1 MGKLIDLTGQRFGH
15 LTVIERAED
24 YISPSGIPTPKWKCQ
39 CDCGNIVD
47 IVSRSLR
54 YGKTKSC
61 GCSKSELISLAIFE
75 DLTGQKFNRLTVIK
89 RGEDLICKSHNV
101 IRWLCQCDCGNITLV
116 TTHGLKSGGTKSCGC
131 LQKEITSQKCLDNLI
146 GRTYGKLTVISRDE
160 NKHGKTYWKCKCEC
174 GNIVT
179 VNSYCLK
186 SGQTKSCGCI
196 NKELMSKKFL
206 KNLIGQR
213 FGRLVVIERADDY
226 IIPSNKKHTTRWL
239 CQCDCGNTTYVTGSN
254 LKNGK
259 IISCGCYKKEKISQ
273 KFTKDIT
280 GQKFGKLTVIE
291 RVENKKGR
299 VCWKC
304 LCECG
309 QEVIVSSN
317 SLVRHK
323 TMSCGCLSSFGEHN
337 IKQYFINNK
346 IKFESQ
352 KRFDDLL
359 GLGNGL
365 LSYDF
370 YIPQYNLLIEAQG
383 QQHIAPKKLFGG
395 EEQFQKQ
402 KEHDK
407 RKREYAKK
415 NGYRL
420 LEIWYYDYNNVN
432 TILDNYLKNISQPDC
447 EGKNIS
453 C

>member
-1 MGKLIDLTGQRFGH
+1 MRQLIDLTGKKFGH
-15 LTVIERAED
+15 LTVIERVEN
-24 YISPSGIPTPKWKCQ
+24 YISPSGVSIPKWRCQ
-39 CDCGNIVD
+39 CDCGNIVE
-47 IVSRSLR
+47 IVSSSLR

-61 GCSKSELISLAIFE
+61 GC
-75 DLTGQKFNRLTVIK
+75 
-89 RGEDLICKSHNV
+89 
-101 IRWLCQCDCGNITLV
+101 
-116 TTHGLKSGGTKSCGC
+116 
-131 LQKEITSQKCLDNLI
+131 LQKEITKGKCLDNLI
-146 GRTYGKLTVISRDE
+146 GKTFDKLTVIDRAE
-160 NKHGKTYWKCKCEC
+160 NKSGKTYWKCKCDC
-174 GNIVT
+174 GNIVIIDA
-179 VNSYCLK
+179 YRLK
-186 SGQTKSCGCI
+186 SGKAKSCGCI

-317 SLVRHK
+317 SLVRQK
-323 TMSCGCLSSFGEHN
+323 TMSCGCLSSFGEYN

>member
-47 IVSRSLR
+47 VVSRSLR

-61 GCSKSELISLAIFE
+61 GC
-75 DLTGQKFNRLTVIK
+75 
-89 RGEDLICKSHNV
+89 
-101 IRWLCQCDCGNITLV
+101 
-116 TTHGLKSGGTKSCGC
+116 
-131 LQKEITSQKCLDNLI
+131 LQKEITSSKCLDNLI

-323 TMSCGCLSSFGEHN
+323 TMSCGCLSSFGEYN

>member
-47 IVSRSLR
+47 VVSRSLR

-61 GCSKSELISLAIFE
+61 GC
-75 DLTGQKFNRLTVIK
+75 
-89 RGEDLICKSHNV
+89 
-101 IRWLCQCDCGNITLV
+101 
-116 TTHGLKSGGTKSCGC
+116 
-131 LQKEITSQKCLDNLI
+131 LQKEITSSKCLDNLI

-239 CQCDCGNTTYVTGSN
+239 CQCDCGTTYVTGSN

-323 TMSCGCLSSFGEHN
+323 TMSCGCLSSFGEYN